1 MCKGVRCMLYSVTS
15 YRSAEYLMM
24 DTIFTE
30 PVFLLF
36 ILLIPAGIYLV
47 KKDFSYAKF
56 IGILSVAAGT
66 VYILSRILYNL

>member
-1 MCKGVRCMLYSVTS
+1 MLYSVTS

-36 ILLIPAGIYLV
+36 VLLIPIGIYLL
-47 KKDFSYAKF
+47 KKDIVHARL
-56 IGILSVAAGT
+56 IGAVSIVAGGI
-66 VYILSRILYNL
+66 YILSRILYNL